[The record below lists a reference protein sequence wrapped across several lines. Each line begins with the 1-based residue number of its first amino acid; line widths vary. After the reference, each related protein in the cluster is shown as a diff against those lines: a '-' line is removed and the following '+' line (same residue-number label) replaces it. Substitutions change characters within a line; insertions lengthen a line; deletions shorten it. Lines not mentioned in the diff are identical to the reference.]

1 MIVLGLIAG
10 ALTTGCWLPQL
21 FKSWRTRST
30 TDFSWLYLAVFG
42 TGITLWMIYGAM
54 EQDLAIMVTNALT
67 LTLTLA
73 VVGLKCWLDVLGPR
87 ARPRAEILTGRSSRP
102 SAQPIDVRVVPDG
115 TTNSVG
121 PEV

>member
-54 EQDLAIMVTNALT
+54 KRDLAITVTNTLT

-73 VVGLKCWLDVLGPR
+73 VVGLKFWLDVLRPR
-87 ARPRAEILTGRSSRP
+87 AMARAEILAGRSSRL
-102 SAQPIDVRVVPDG
+102 STEPIDVRVVTDG
-115 TTNSVG
+115 TTNVVG